1 MSIHRCL
8 GGAAFLGLCLTYA
21 ASAGVVSVSAKTPAG
36 QPAVDTVVIFDP
48 LDGNAPPPGHGPAV
62 IDQIDK
68 HFKPTVSVIRTGT
81 TVDLPNSDSIRHEV
95 YSVSPPHPFKIKL
108 YASSHHE
115 QVTFDKP
122 GLLVLGCNI
131 HDSMVAFVVVVDTPY
146 FAKILATATANL
158 NLPAGNYRLRV
169 WHPKLRNLVASRE
182 ISVGSDPMLLP
193 LTVDLDP
200 ARETAPNLP
209 D

>member
-1 MSIHRCL
+1 MTSHHRLKGGVALL
-8 GGAAFLGLCLTYA
+8 GICLTYA
-21 ASAGVVSVSAKTPAG
+21 ASAGVVSVSVKTQAG
-36 QPAVDTVVIFDP
+36 QPAVDTVLIFDP
-48 LDGNAPPPGHGPAV
+48 LDGAPPPSHGPAV

-146 FAKILATATANL
+146 FAKILPAATADF
-158 NLPAGNYRLRV
+158 NLPVGHYRLRV
-169 WHPKLRNLVASRE
+169 WHPKLRNPVASRE
-182 ISVGSDPMLLP
+182 ISVGSDPMALP

>member
-1 MSIHRCL
+1 
-8 GGAAFLGLCLTYA
+8 LTYA
-21 ASAGVVSVSAKTPAG
+21 ASAGVVTVSVKTLSGTAAG
-36 QPAVDTVVIFDP
+36 DTVIVLDP
-48 LDGNAPPPGHGPAV
+48 LGTTAPTGVGPAV

-68 HFKPTVSVIRTGT
+68 HFKPMVSVIRTGT

-122 GLLVLGCNI
+122 GLLILGCNI

-146 FAKILATATANL
+146 FAKVPATGTATLA
-158 NLPAGNYRLRV
+158 LPAGHYRLRV
-169 WHPKLRNLVASRE
+169 WHPKLRTPIAPRE
-182 ISVGSDPMLLP
+182 ISVTSDPLALP

-200 ARETAPNLP
+200 ARETAPDLP